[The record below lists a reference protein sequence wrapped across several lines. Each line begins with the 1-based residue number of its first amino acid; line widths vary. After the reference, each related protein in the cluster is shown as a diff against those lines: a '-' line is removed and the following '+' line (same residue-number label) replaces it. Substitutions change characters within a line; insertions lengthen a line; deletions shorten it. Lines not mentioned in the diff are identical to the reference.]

1 MNESSILSM
10 MNSLPSSLRD
20 LDLSLLL
27 QRAEKRLTKRKL
39 EASLLGF
46 TSHFFRELRGDVFI
60 ENWHHREIEEALRKV
75 ERGEIL
81 NLLINCPPRYTKTEL
96 VVINWMAQSIARNP
110 KAKFIHLSY
119 ADDLA
124 LDNSA
129 KTKEIVLSEPYQE
142 MWPVRLKQDS
152 KSKQKWYTEQ
162 GGGVYATA
170 AGGAVTGFGA
180 GATADED
187 DGKFYGAIIIDDPL
201 KPDDARSEA
210 MRKAVNDRLNN
221 TIKSRRNSR
230 RTPIVIIMQRLH
242 EDDMSGF
249 VLAGKMGEPFHHLK
263 LKALDDGRAL
273 WELKHTVEELE
284 LMRTHDR
291 MTFATQYQQEPVP
304 AEGAVYKLDWFAR
317 YHNLPQPPNRT
328 MVVHS
333 WDTAFKKGEHNDPSV
348 CTVWHV
354 TPSLYYL
361 AEVHHGRWDYPEL
374 RKRVFDL
381 GNDQKPE
388 AILIEDK
395 ASGQSLIQELKT
407 GSTLPVI
414 AIEPENDK
422 ETRARTTAAMVEAAK
437 VSLPIEATW
446 LADYEAEMI
455 TFPNGKHDDR
465 VDSTSQFLRW
475 MRDRGG
481 DSDTEFQAMMD
492 RLYGR

>member
-1 MNESSILSM
+1 MG
-10 MNSLPSSLRD
+10 SLMTSLRSSSMGSD
-20 LDLSLLL
+20 YSPLLRL
-27 QRAEKRLTKRKL
+27 AEKLQLKRRLQ
-39 EASLLGF
+39 ASLLGF

-60 ENWHHREIEEALRKV
+60 ESWHHREIADALRKV
-75 ERGEIL
+75 ETGEIA

-119 ADDLA
+119 SDDLA

-142 MWPVRLKQDS
+142 LWPVRLKQDS

-180 GATADED
+180 GATAEED
-187 DGKFYGAIIIDDPL
+187 DGQFYGAIIIDDPL
-201 KPDDARSEA
+201 KPDDARSAA
-210 MRKAVNDRLNN
+210 MRQAVNDRLNN

-263 LKALDDGRAL
+263 LAALDEGRAL
-273 WELKHTVEELE
+273 WPLKHTVEELE
-284 LMRTHDR
+284 AMREHDR
-291 MTFATQYQQEPVP
+291 MTFASQYQQEPVP
-304 AEGAVYKLDWFAR
+304 PEGAVYKLEWFAR
-317 YHNLPQPPNRT
+317 HHNLPQPPNRT

-333 WDTAFKKGEHNDPSV
+333 WDTAFKKGDHNDPSV
-348 CTVWHV
+348 CTVWHI
-354 TPSLYYL
+354 TPTLYYL
-361 AEVHHGRWDYPEL
+361 AEVHHGRWEYHEV
-374 RKRVFDL
+374 RKRAFDL
-381 GNDQKPE
+381 GNQQKPD

-395 ASGQSLIQELKT
+395 ASGQSLIQELRA

-414 AIEPENDK
+414 AIEPERDK
-422 ETRARTTAAMVEAAK
+422 ETRAKTTAAIVEAQK
-437 VSLPIEATW
+437 VSLPITAPW
-446 LADYEAEMI
+446 LADYEAEMMN
-455 TFPNGKHDDR
+455 FPHGKHDDR

-481 DSDTEFQAMMD
+481 DSEREFLAMMD